1 MEINIDSLLEKMCNP
16 QEEEAYKYAD
26 ELAEVGGEETIIKL
40 VELIQG
46 ADKECAFLAAR
57 ALSKMENNQ
66 SALEP
71 LLEAIHDKENK
82 NQNGAFVQALEGFDI
97 SEKFVDVLRIYLFG
111 NFKASAIAKYYL
123 DYTEFDITPRVIKK
137 AEKHWNHF
145 TNNSKLDEA
154 FELKKAEVEE
164 MLSEMKGMFEEE

>member
-1 MEINIDSLLEKMCNP
+1 MEKNIEYLLEKMCNP

-26 ELAEVGGEETIIKL
+26 ELAEIGGEEVLQRLITLIKS
-40 VELIQG
+40 E
-46 ADKECAFLAAR
+46 DKECAFLAAR
-57 ALSKMENNQ
+57 SLSKIENNQ
-66 SALEP
+66 EALDP
-71 LLEAIHDKENK
+71 LLEAIHEKDNK

-97 SEKFVDVLRIYLFG
+97 SSKFVDILRIYLFG
-111 NFKASAIAKYYL
+111 NFKASTIAKSYL

-145 TNNSKLDEA
+145 TNNSKQDEA

-164 MLSEMKGMFEEE
+164 MLSEMKSMFEEE